1 MSETERKAADPR
13 KSIDQLL
20 EQLDVQPVADGFI
33 GRVKQDEGRLFGGLV
48 LAQSIMAAGRAEAT
62 GNIHSMHAYFL
73 RAGRPAKD
81 ITYRVERIR
90 DGRNF
95 TTRRVTALQDGDVIF
110 EASVGFVAPE
120 EGHFAYQE
128 PMPEAPDP
136 EELPSWWESMARSAQ
151 MPSMPPPMMRHRN
164 RGFFN
169 PIDIRAAQGN
179 PRAEGLP
186 HRTVWGR
193 PVASLPEDP
202 LIHAAALAWLSDSG
216 MVATVAQRFG
226 MWQPGGAT
234 ASLDHAIWW
243 HHPPRFDDWV
253 LYATD
258 SPIAQSARALMWG
271 GMYSKAGVRV
281 ASVAQEGLFGR
292 RSRGRSGSRHGHGP
306 GECNQVNNPVLN
318 GCLEVGR
325 LPLISEPPPFVRTV
339 GEPHSR
345 FANRLPAALCQRLT
359 GAGRREGAAPG
370 SPAGG
375 GRQACP
381 GCAFVAAPRPR
392 ARGRGAAG
400 EAPCAVRSGM

>member
-1 MSETERKAADPR
+1 MPESMSETERKAADPR

-95 TTRRVTALQDGDVIF
+95 TTRRVTALQDDDVIF

-271 GMYSKAGVRV
+271 GMYSKAGVRI
-281 ASVAQEGLFGR
+281 ASVAQEGLFR
-292 RSRGRSGSRHGHGP
+292 
-306 GECNQVNNPVLN
+306 
-318 GCLEVGR
+318 
-325 LPLISEPPPFVRTV
+325 
-339 GEPHSR
+339 
-345 FANRLPAALCQRLT
+345 
-359 GAGRREGAAPG
+359 AP
-370 SPAGG
+370 
-375 GRQACP
+375 Q
-381 GCAFVAAPRPR
+381 PR
-392 ARGRGAAG
+392 A
-400 EAPCAVRSGM
+400 